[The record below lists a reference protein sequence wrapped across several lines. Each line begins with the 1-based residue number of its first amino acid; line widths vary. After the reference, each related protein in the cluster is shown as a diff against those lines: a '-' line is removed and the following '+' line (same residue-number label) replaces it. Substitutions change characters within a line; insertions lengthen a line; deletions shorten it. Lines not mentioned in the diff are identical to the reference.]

1 MKHELHP
8 SFGRLVRRA
17 GRVLYA
23 FGLAFA
29 AASARAEVV
38 TEALVNPGNP
48 DDVWGQKISGLGD
61 NGDEVALV
69 FTKTGE
75 TLNWT
80 PESTYQNVRFLVVG
94 GGGSGGST
102 PGAGGSAGGGGG
114 AGGMAT
120 GVVSVVSAGMP
131 VSITVGKGGAYS
143 TSKTAGDHGESGGD
157 SKISVGDTAYVIAK
171 GGGYGGGYPN
181 STATVGGSG
190 GSAGAAGG
198 NKANTAVAVGTAKSL
213 VDYDTALNLLNA
225 ACGVSGEVLGHNA
238 GGKSSS
244 AAHGSG
250 GGGAGAAGAAGP
262 SSITTGQSSSGVGGD
277 GVVSDITGEEI
288 YYAGGGGGGAADN
301 TGSATS
307 AAGVKWGALG
317 GKGGGGQGGSSNKSS
332 SYGGSLSGANGTAN
346 TGGGGGGAGY
356 WTSAHGGNGGS
367 GIVVIRYQLPSDDEA
382 SVPFVDG
389 KIYNGDL
396 QTADVSDGKGYYV
409 TENKGGVDAGDYVVT
424 LALSNG
430 FHWVG
435 GSQLPTNLTFTIRKA
450 ANEWQRAPS
459 LSKDEWQ
466 YLDEAATVDFGLA
479 LTGEAATVAYDGD
492 STEMP
497 VTVGAHTAVFTVAES
512 TNYKAISKTIP
523 YTVKPRTNKWVRDP
537 SITPDTWAFDEQA
550 GEVSLGEAE
559 SGVQAAVTYDESL
572 TEMPTGL
579 GTHKAVFTVAASENY
594 TALEKTVSFEITKK
608 VNGWTSAPV
617 VEPTRYTP
625 GALPTFTPPT
635 ARFGDVVRYFDGDP
649 ANTEV
654 PTSLGKH
661 TVTYAVAEGDDYQ
674 AFEQTIELTVIDRAA
689 LGVAQV
695 VIHGYDGAETLTNFP
710 ALVRFSADNIEGLNA
725 DLLSEDGG
733 DVRVYGEDG
742 NELAFEIE
750 SWDRTGESIIWVKIP
765 ELAPTS
771 EKITS
776 VFVKWGETEA
786 RTTDPK
792 DVWTEY
798 LAVWHMN
805 DKTTLGEATGNG
817 CDLTGAT
824 RTLTDG
830 VVGKAIQHSA
840 DMKMEDFVHCD
851 GGIGE
856 NYTISCWYKLPNGGD
871 GAVLNKGAWA
881 DNGRWYTQYK
891 SSTTSLG
898 LVRDKGVQASL
909 TTKDCKA
916 NWNYSAVINNGGTM
930 YAAVNESS
938 SLTSFGKL
946 ALDDDYA
953 FTVSRSNALV
963 DELRIKKCASSAA
976 WTRAECRAQSGEFV
990 AYALVQNPQ
999 LENVIVAP
1007 SETAPFVD
1015 NERNLTIGYRV
1026 ASTGGSTVKV
1036 SALYAIEGA
1045 DTTNE
1050 TVIGSA
1056 SDVQTE
1062 DAFGTV
1068 EDLMPGTNY
1077 LFAVYGKNA
1086 SGVTSEPTPWQQ
1098 VTVPGPVAIKSV
1110 ALSQTKEEV
1119 TVSGVIAGLGEKTA
1133 QLSYSFDNG
1142 ASVLNVN
1149 LHLDD
1154 DGAFSV
1160 TLDRTSTTDVF
1171 QYEIFAQNT
1180 LETQTWGNFAWTA
1193 ETGVR
1198 TAADAEPV
1206 TYTWSG
1212 AVSDEWA
1219 DPANWEA
1226 SIESSYGFP
1235 NSSKYATAMFTQPAT
1250 VDLGG
1255 GTFGLVAEGLKF
1267 SANLGEVTLTNG
1279 TISVPFN
1286 DFGYGAS
1293 GTTVIFDH
1301 VTISGQK
1308 GLKFV
1313 KGATVVFKGSASQG
1327 WQYEPWNPGG
1337 KTELKFV
1344 DGEISSGCFQV
1355 WLKDTDDHRI
1365 TIDNAVWTLA
1375 KSSKVPGQL
1384 AKVFTLLDGV
1394 DRQAQFVNQN
1404 DSLSLAGIWH
1414 ITIPA
1419 NGHAEASIIGKAAQA
1434 AGGTFEL
1441 EVKDWTRSKRV
1452 PLVKYTGADQS
1463 STIEDLLARQVLK
1476 LSVLV
1481 DGEPESDVKAAHR
1494 NGRFEWDAE
1503 SNTLYYKQNARGGF
1517 ALIVK

>member
-8 SFGRLVRRA
+8 PFGRLVRRA
-17 GRVLYA
+17 GRVLCA

-244 AAHGSG
+244 AVHGSG

-301 TGSATS
+301 TSSATS

-356 WTSAHGGNGGS
+356 WSSAHGGNGGS

-572 TEMPTGL
+572 TEMPTDL
-579 GTHKAVFTVAASENY
+579 GAHTAVFTVAASENY

-695 VIHGYDGAETLTNFP
+695 VIDGYDGAETLTNFP

-776 VFVKWGETEA
+776 VFVKWGATEA

-805 DKTTLGEATGNG
+805 DTTIADATGNG
-817 CDLTGAT
+817 NVLTGTSVA
-824 RTLTDG
+824 LTDG
-830 VVGKAIQHSA
+830 EVGKALAASMGLAMSA
-840 DMKMEDFVHCD
+840 NFVDDCPD
-851 GGIGE
+851 
-856 NYTISCWYKLPNGGD
+856 YAVSCWYRYGSAVQVSPLSKGGWQKNGWY
-871 GAVLNKGAWA
+871 LEYKGTTTEM
-881 DNGRWYTQYK
+881 NYIVYSTK
-891 SSTTSLG
+891 SSVVAPDILDNWNHVSVNVVGGALTG
-898 LVRDKGVQASL
+898 YMNG
-909 TTKDCKA
+909 TTKNTHTKTV
-916 NWNYSAVINNGGTM
+916 SV
-930 YAAVNESS
+930 
-938 SLTSFGKL
+938 
-946 ALDDDYA
+946 DDYKLS
-953 FTVSRSNALV
+953 VLGSNGSGKI
-963 DELRIKKCASSAA
+963 DELRIHKGGESAA
-976 WTRAECRAQSGEFV
+976 WAKADYRAQTGALVS
-990 AYALVQNPQ
+990 YALVQNPQ

-1050 TVIGSA
+1050 TVIGTS
-1056 SDVQTE
+1056 SVVQTE
-1062 DAFGTV
+1062 DVFGTV

-1077 LFAVYGKNA
+1077 LVAVYGKNA
-1086 SGVTSEPTPWQQ
+1086 SGGTSEPTAFQQ
-1098 VTVPGPVAIKSV
+1098 VTVPGPVAI
-1110 ALSQTKEEV
+1110 ADLEFSQTKDAA
-1119 TVSGVIAGLGEKTA
+1119 TITGVITGLGTKTA
-1133 QLSYSFDNG
+1133 KLKYAFG
-1142 ASVLNVN
+1142 ADEFAEIDLVLG
-1149 LHLDD
+1149 D

-1160 TLDRTSTTDVF
+1160 TLDRTSATDTLKYQVV
-1171 QYEIFAQNT
+1171 ADNT
-1180 LETQTWGNFAWTA
+1180 LSTTTWGDFAWNA
-1193 ETGVR
+1193 ETKIETSTDG
-1198 TAADAEPV
+1198 APV

-1419 NGHAEASIIGKAAQA
+1419 NGHAEASIIGNAAQA